1 MLIDQAQDQQR
12 PDGIEL
18 RPAAELEG
26 MIELAAPESLYLV
39 LAEDLTPDGK
49 NAIVFSNLP
58 IEIAG
63 GVLGRS

>member
-1 MLIDQAQDQQR
+1 
-12 PDGIEL
+12 
-18 RPAAELEG
+18 